1 LIFVLDASITLNWC
15 FEDEKSRYSEAVLN
29 SFMTHTAIVPLL
41 WPVEVVNA
49 LLIGERRDRLTAP
62 NSIRFLDQLQQL
74 PIQVEGVMDISTSE
88 KLLSLGR
95 EYNLTSYDALYL
107 SLALQKDC
115 PLATDDKAIR
125 KACRKVGV
133 ELYKP

>member
-15 FEDEKSRYSEAVLN
+15 FEDETSRYSEAVLN
-29 SFMTHTAIVPLL
+29 SFTTHTAIVPQL

-49 LLIGERRDRLTAP
+49 LLIGERRERLTAP
-62 NSIRFLDQLQQL
+62 SSIRFLEQLQQL
-74 PIQVEGVMDISTSE
+74 PIQIEGVIGIASSE

-95 EYNLTSYDALYL
+95 EHKLTSYDALYL
-107 SLALQKDC
+107 SLAIQKSC
-115 PLATDDKAIR
+115 PLATDDKTIR